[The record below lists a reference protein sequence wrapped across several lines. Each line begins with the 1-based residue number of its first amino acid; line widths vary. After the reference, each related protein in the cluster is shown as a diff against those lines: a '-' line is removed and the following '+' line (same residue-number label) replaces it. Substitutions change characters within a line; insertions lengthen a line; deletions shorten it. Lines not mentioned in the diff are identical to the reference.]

1 VAKERVD
8 ILLVA
13 QGLAPSRSRAQAMI
27 MAGQVVADDRRV
39 DKAGEKLDP
48 ACHLRLK
55 GAPAR
60 YVSRGGDKLAHAL
73 ATFEGLTVAG
83 CVCVD
88 VGASTGGFTDCLLQ
102 NGAAKVYAVD
112 VGWGQLHEKLRQDPR
127 VVVRERTNARH
138 LSPDDFEEP
147 IERVVVDASFI
158 GIAKLIDAIATILPR
173 GELVVLIK
181 PQFEAGKEAASAGR
195 GVIRDPAVRA
205 RAIAEAESSIARAGF
220 TVVAGTDSPIAGP
233 KGNLEYLAYAVHRA

>member
-1 VAKERVD
+1 M
-8 ILLVA
+8 LLVA
-13 QGLAPSRSRAQAMI
+13 RGLAPSRSRAQAMI

-39 DKAGEKLDP
+39 DKAGEKLAPD
-48 ACHLRLK
+48 CDLRLK

-60 YVSRGGDKLAHAL
+60 FVSRGGDKLAHAL
-73 ATFEGLTVAG
+73 ATFDDLTVEG
-83 CVCVD
+83 RICVD

-138 LSPDDFEEP
+138 LTPDDFDEP

-158 GIAKLIDAIATILPR
+158 GIAKLIDAISTIMPV

-181 PQFEAGKEAASAGR
+181 PQFEAGKAAAAAGR

-205 RAIAEAESSIARAGF
+205 RAIAEAEATIAEAGF
-220 TVVAGTDSPIAGP
+220 TLMGGTNSPIKGP
-233 KGNLEYLAYAVHRA
+233 KGNLEYLAYAKRGPDG